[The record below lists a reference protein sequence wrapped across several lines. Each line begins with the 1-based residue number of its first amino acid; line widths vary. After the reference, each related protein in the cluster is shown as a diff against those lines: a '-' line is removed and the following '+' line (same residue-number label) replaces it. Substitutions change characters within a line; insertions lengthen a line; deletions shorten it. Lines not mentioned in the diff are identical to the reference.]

1 MRMYDIIH
9 KKREGGELTGEEIRF
24 FVQGFTW
31 GEIPDYQASAL
42 LMAIFFR
49 GMTRR
54 ETGDLTL
61 EMAQSGDMVDLSP
74 LPGVKVDKHSTGGVG
89 DKTSLVIGPIAA
101 ACGVT
106 IAKMSGRGL
115 GHTGGTVDKLE
126 SIPGLGTDIPRE
138 EFFQIVKD
146 TGLAIIGQSG
156 NLCPADKKLYA
167 LRDVTATVESLPLIA
182 SSIMAK
188 KIAAG
193 ADAIL
198 LDVKVG
204 SGAFMKTLEDSRA
217 LAREMVRIGAQV
229 GRRTVALI
237 TDMDMPLGRKIGN
250 ALEVQEAAEALSGK
264 GDRRLVEL
272 CLELAANMVYLGE
285 QAPDMEAARAR
296 AAEAVSSGRALEKLA
311 QMVRAQGGDPSYITN
326 PEKFAISPAWVEVPA
341 PQTGYI
347 TRLDAEGCGLAAVEL
362 GAGRE
367 TKDSPIDFG
376 AGIVLLKNKGDRV
389 ERGRAHRPALRPGG
403 IPVPPGGPAL
413 FRGPGDRPPGPRPGP
428 PDPRAGGG
436 LLKYT
441 DPAQPERGAYIMKN
455 PIVTIQTNQGAIRV
469 ELYPDVAPN
478 TVNNFISLVEKG
490 FYNGTIFHRVIPGFM
505 IQGGD
510 PQGTGMGGPGY
521 TIPES
526 LPQTALK
533 TT

>member
-9 KKREGGELTGEEIRF
+9 KKREGGELTREELRF
-24 FVQGFTW
+24 FVQGFTR

-61 EMAQSGDMVDLSP
+61 EMAGSGDRVDLST

-89 DKTSLVIGPIAA
+89 DKTSLIIGPIAA

-106 IAKMSGRGL
+106 VAKMSGRGL

-126 SIPGLGTDIPRE
+126 SIPGLRTDIPRQ
-138 EFFQIVKD
+138 EFFDIVKR
-146 TGLAIIGQSG
+146 TGLSIIGQSG

-182 SSIMAK
+182 SSIMSK

-217 LAREMVRIGAQV
+217 LAREMVRIGSQV
-229 GRRTVALI
+229 GRQTVALI
-237 TDMDMPLGRKIGN
+237 TDMDMPLGRNIGN
-250 ALEVQEAAEALSGK
+250 ALEVQEAVEVLSGK
-264 GDRRLVEL
+264 GDHRLRSL
-272 CLELAANMVYLGE
+272 CLELSANMVYLGR
-285 QAPDMEAARAR
+285 QAETMEEARAK
-296 AAEAVSSGRALEKLA
+296 AVEAVRSGGALEKLRR
-311 QMVRAQGGDPSYITN
+311 MVEAQGGDPSYITN
-326 PEKFAISPAWVEVPA
+326 PEKFTISPACVEIAA
-341 PQTGYI
+341 PQGGYI

-367 TKDSPIDFG
+367 TKESPIDFG
-376 AGIVLLKNKGDRV
+376 AGIILLKNKGDRV
-389 ERGRAHRPALRPGG
+389 EQGQPIARLYAQSEALCRRGEERFFQALE
-403 IPVPPGGPAL
+403 VGPEA
-413 FRGPGDRPPGPRPGP
+413 
-428 PDPRAGGG
+428 
-436 LLKYT
+436 
-441 DPAQPERGAYIMKN
+441 
-455 PIVTIQTNQGAIRV
+455 
-469 ELYPDVAPN
+469 
-478 TVNNFISLVEKG
+478 
-490 FYNGTIFHRVIPGFM
+490 
-505 IQGGD
+505 
-510 PQGTGMGGPGY
+510 
-521 TIPES
+521 
-526 LPQTALK
+526 PQTGPMILDRVAEG
-533 TT
+533 

>member
-9 KKREGGELTGEEIRF
+9 KKREGGQLTREELRF
-24 FVQGFTW
+24 FVLGFTR

-61 EMAQSGDMVDLSP
+61 EMAGSGDRVDLSA

-89 DKTSLVIGPIAA
+89 DKTSLIIGPIAA

-126 SIPGLGTDIPRE
+126 SIPGLRTDIPRQ
-138 EFFQIVKD
+138 EFFDIVKR
-146 TGLAIIGQSG
+146 TGLSIIGQSG

-182 SSIMAK
+182 SSIMSK

-217 LAREMVRIGAQV
+217 LAREMVRIGSQV
-229 GRRTVALI
+229 GRQTVALI

-250 ALEVQEAAEALSGK
+250 ALEVQEAVEVLSGK
-264 GDRRLVEL
+264 GDHRLRSL
-272 CLELAANMVYLGE
+272 CLELSANMVYLGR
-285 QAPDMEAARAR
+285 QAETMEEARAK
-296 AAEAVSSGRALEKLA
+296 AVEAVRSGGALEKLRR
-311 QMVRAQGGDPSYITN
+311 MVEAQGGDPSYITN
-326 PEKFAISPAWVEVPA
+326 PEKFTISPACVEIAA
-341 PQTGYI
+341 PQGGYI

-367 TKDSPIDFG
+367 TKESSIDFG
-376 AGIVLLKNKGDRV
+376 AGIILLKNKGDRV
-389 ERGRAHRPALRPGG
+389 EKGQPIARLYAQSKALCRRGEERFFQALE
-403 IPVPPGGPAL
+403 VGPQA
-413 FRGPGDRPPGPRPGP
+413 
-428 PDPRAGGG
+428 
-436 LLKYT
+436 
-441 DPAQPERGAYIMKN
+441 
-455 PIVTIQTNQGAIRV
+455 
-469 ELYPDVAPN
+469 
-478 TVNNFISLVEKG
+478 
-490 FYNGTIFHRVIPGFM
+490 
-505 IQGGD
+505 
-510 PQGTGMGGPGY
+510 
-521 TIPES
+521 
-526 LPQTALK
+526 PQTGPMILDRVAEG
-533 TT
+533 

>member
-9 KKREGGELTGEEIRF
+9 KKREGGELTREELRF
-24 FVQGFTW
+24 FVQGFTR

-61 EMAQSGDMVDLSP
+61 EMAGSGDRVDLSA

-89 DKTSLVIGPIAA
+89 DKTSLIIGPIAA

-126 SIPGLGTDIPRE
+126 SIPGLRTDIPRQ
-138 EFFQIVKD
+138 EFFDIVKR
-146 TGLAIIGQSG
+146 TGLSIIGQSG

-182 SSIMAK
+182 SSIMSK

-217 LAREMVRIGAQV
+217 LAREMVRIGSQV
-229 GRRTVALI
+229 GRQTVALI

-250 ALEVQEAAEALSGK
+250 ALEVQEAVEVLSGK
-264 GDRRLVEL
+264 GDHRLRSL
-272 CLELAANMVYLGE
+272 CLELSANMVYLGR
-285 QAPDMEAARAR
+285 QAETMEGARAK
-296 AAEAVSSGRALEKLA
+296 AVEAVRSGGALEKLR
-311 QMVRAQGGDPSYITN
+311 QMAEAQGGDPSYITN
-326 PEKFAISPAWVEVPA
+326 PEKFTISPACVEIAA
-341 PQTGYI
+341 PQGGYI

-367 TKDSPIDFG
+367 TKESSIDPG

-389 ERGRAHRPALRPGG
+389 EKGQPIARLYAQSKALCRRGEERFFQALE
-403 IPVPPGGPAL
+403 VGPQA
-413 FRGPGDRPPGPRPGP
+413 
-428 PDPRAGGG
+428 
-436 LLKYT
+436 
-441 DPAQPERGAYIMKN
+441 
-455 PIVTIQTNQGAIRV
+455 
-469 ELYPDVAPN
+469 
-478 TVNNFISLVEKG
+478 
-490 FYNGTIFHRVIPGFM
+490 
-505 IQGGD
+505 
-510 PQGTGMGGPGY
+510 
-521 TIPES
+521 
-526 LPQTALK
+526 PQTGPMILDRVAEG
-533 TT
+533 

>member
-9 KKREGGELTGEEIRF
+9 KKREGGELTREELRF
-24 FVQGFTW
+24 FVQGFTR

-42 LMAIFFR
+42 MMAIFFR

-61 EMAQSGDMVDLSP
+61 EMAGSGDKVDLST

-89 DKTSLVIGPIAA
+89 DKTSLIIGPIAA

-126 SIPGLGTDIPRE
+126 SIPGLRTDIPRQ
-138 EFFQIVKD
+138 EFFSIVQEV
-146 TGLAIIGQSG
+146 GLSIIGQSG

-182 SSIMAK
+182 SSIMSK

-198 LDVKVG
+198 LDVKMG

-217 LAREMVRIGAQV
+217 LAREMVRIGSQV
-229 GRRTVALI
+229 GRQTVALI

-250 ALEVQEAAEALSGK
+250 ALEVQEAVEVLSGK
-264 GDRRLVEL
+264 GDHRLRSL
-272 CLELAANMVYLGE
+272 CLELSANMVYLGR
-285 QAPDMEAARAR
+285 QAETMEGARAK
-296 AAEAVSSGRALEKLA
+296 AVEAVRSGGALEKLR
-311 QMVRAQGGDPSYITN
+311 QMAEAQGGDGSYITN
-326 PEKFAISPAWVEVPA
+326 PEKFTISPACVEIAA
-341 PQTGYI
+341 PQKGYI

-367 TKDSPIDFG
+367 TKESIIDFG
-376 AGIVLLKNKGDRV
+376 AGIVLLHNKGDRV
-389 ERGRAHRPALRPGG
+389 EQGQPIARLYAQSEALCRRGEERFFQALE
-403 IPVPPGGPAL
+403 VGPQA
-413 FRGPGDRPPGPRPGP
+413 
-428 PDPRAGGG
+428 
-436 LLKYT
+436 
-441 DPAQPERGAYIMKN
+441 
-455 PIVTIQTNQGAIRV
+455 
-469 ELYPDVAPN
+469 
-478 TVNNFISLVEKG
+478 
-490 FYNGTIFHRVIPGFM
+490 
-505 IQGGD
+505 
-510 PQGTGMGGPGY
+510 
-521 TIPES
+521 
-526 LPQTALK
+526 PQTGPMILDRVAEG
-533 TT
+533 

>member
-9 KKREGGELTGEEIRF
+9 KKREGGQLTREELRF
-24 FVQGFTW
+24 FVQGFTR

-61 EMAQSGDMVDLSP
+61 EMAGSGDRVDLSA

-89 DKTSLVIGPIAA
+89 DKTSLIIGPIAA

-126 SIPGLGTDIPRE
+126 SIPGLRTDIPRQ
-138 EFFQIVKD
+138 EFFDIVKR
-146 TGLAIIGQSG
+146 TGLSIIGQSG

-182 SSIMAK
+182 SSIMSK

-217 LAREMVRIGAQV
+217 LAREMVRIGSQV
-229 GRRTVALI
+229 GRQTVALI

-250 ALEVQEAAEALSGK
+250 ALEVQEAVEVLSGK
-264 GDRRLVEL
+264 GDHRLRSL
-272 CLELAANMVYLGE
+272 CLELSANMVYLGR
-285 QAPDMEAARAR
+285 QAETMEEARAK
-296 AAEAVSSGRALEKLA
+296 AVEAVRSGGALEKLR
-311 QMVRAQGGDPSYITN
+311 QMAEAQGGDPSYITN
-326 PEKFAISPAWVEVPA
+326 PEKFTISPACVEIAA
-341 PQTGYI
+341 PQAGYI

-367 TKDSPIDFG
+367 TKESPIDFG

-389 ERGRAHRPALRPGG
+389 EQGQPIARLYAQSEALCRRGEERFFQALE
-403 IPVPPGGPAL
+403 VGPQA
-413 FRGPGDRPPGPRPGP
+413 
-428 PDPRAGGG
+428 
-436 LLKYT
+436 
-441 DPAQPERGAYIMKN
+441 
-455 PIVTIQTNQGAIRV
+455 
-469 ELYPDVAPN
+469 
-478 TVNNFISLVEKG
+478 
-490 FYNGTIFHRVIPGFM
+490 
-505 IQGGD
+505 
-510 PQGTGMGGPGY
+510 
-521 TIPES
+521 
-526 LPQTALK
+526 PQTGPMILDRVAEG
-533 TT
+533 

>member
-9 KKREGGELTGEEIRF
+9 KKREGGQLTREELRF
-24 FVQGFTW
+24 FVQGFTR

-61 EMAQSGDMVDLSP
+61 EMAGSGDRVDLSA

-89 DKTSLVIGPIAA
+89 DKTSLIIGPIAA

-126 SIPGLGTDIPRE
+126 SIPGLRTDIPRQ
-138 EFFQIVKD
+138 EFFDIVKR
-146 TGLAIIGQSG
+146 TGLSIIGQSG

-182 SSIMAK
+182 SSIMSK

-217 LAREMVRIGAQV
+217 LAREMVRIGSQV
-229 GRRTVALI
+229 GRQTVALI

-250 ALEVQEAAEALSGK
+250 ALEVQEAVEVLSGK
-264 GDRRLVEL
+264 GDHRLRSL
-272 CLELAANMVYLGE
+272 CLELSANMVYLGR
-285 QAPDMEAARAR
+285 QAETMEEARAK
-296 AAEAVSSGRALEKLA
+296 AVEAVRSGGALEKLR
-311 QMVRAQGGDPSYITN
+311 QMAEAQGGDGSYITS
-326 PEKFAISPAWVEVPA
+326 PEKFTISPACVEIAA
-341 PQTGYI
+341 PQAGYI

-367 TKDSPIDFG
+367 TKESSIDFG
-376 AGIVLLKNKGDRV
+376 AGIILLKNKGDRV
-389 ERGRAHRPALRPGG
+389 EQGQPIARLYAQSEALCRRGEERFFQALE
-403 IPVPPGGPAL
+403 VGPQA
-413 FRGPGDRPPGPRPGP
+413 
-428 PDPRAGGG
+428 
-436 LLKYT
+436 
-441 DPAQPERGAYIMKN
+441 
-455 PIVTIQTNQGAIRV
+455 
-469 ELYPDVAPN
+469 
-478 TVNNFISLVEKG
+478 
-490 FYNGTIFHRVIPGFM
+490 
-505 IQGGD
+505 
-510 PQGTGMGGPGY
+510 
-521 TIPES
+521 
-526 LPQTALK
+526 PQTGPMILDRVAEG
-533 TT
+533 

>member
-9 KKREGGELTGEEIRF
+9 KKREGGELTREELRF
-24 FVQGFTW
+24 FVQGFTR

-61 EMAQSGDMVDLSP
+61 EMAGSGDRVDLSA

-89 DKTSLVIGPIAA
+89 DKTSLIIGPIAA

-126 SIPGLGTDIPRE
+126 SIPGLRTDIPRQ
-138 EFFQIVKD
+138 EFFDIVKR
-146 TGLAIIGQSG
+146 TGLSIIGQSG

-182 SSIMAK
+182 SSIMSK

-217 LAREMVRIGAQV
+217 LAREMVRIGGQV

-250 ALEVQEAAEALSGK
+250 ALEVQEAVEVLSGK
-264 GDRRLVEL
+264 GDHRLRSL
-272 CLELAANMVYLGE
+272 CLELSANMVYLGR
-285 QAPDMEAARAR
+285 QAETMEEARAK
-296 AAEAVSSGRALEKLA
+296 AVEAVRSGRALEKFR
-311 QMVRAQGGDPSYITN
+311 QMAEAQGGDGSYITS
-326 PEKFAISPAWVEVPA
+326 PEKFTISPACVEIAA
-341 PQTGYI
+341 PQAGYI

-367 TKDSPIDFG
+367 TKESPIDPG
-376 AGIVLLKNKGDRV
+376 AGIILMKNKGDRV
-389 ERGRAHRPALRPGG
+389 EKGQPIARLYAQSKALCRRGEERFFQALEVG
-403 IPVPPGGPAL
+403 
-413 FRGPGDRPPGPRPGP
+413 
-428 PDPRAGGG
+428 
-436 LLKYT
+436 
-441 DPAQPERGAYIMKN
+441 
-455 PIVTIQTNQGAIRV
+455 
-469 ELYPDVAPN
+469 
-478 TVNNFISLVEKG
+478 
-490 FYNGTIFHRVIPGFM
+490 
-505 IQGGD
+505 
-510 PQGTGMGGPGY
+510 
-521 TIPES
+521 
-526 LPQTALK
+526 PQTPQTGSMILDRVAEG
-533 TT
+533 

>member
-9 KKREGGELTGEEIRF
+9 KKREGGELTREELRF
-24 FVQGFTW
+24 FVLGFTR

-61 EMAQSGDMVDLSP
+61 EMAGSGDRVDLST

-89 DKTSLVIGPIAA
+89 DKTSLIIGPIAA

-126 SIPGLGTDIPRE
+126 SIPGLRTDIPRQ
-138 EFFQIVKD
+138 EFFDIVKR
-146 TGLAIIGQSG
+146 TGLSIIGQSG

-182 SSIMAK
+182 SSIMSK

-198 LDVKVG
+198 LDVKMG

-217 LAREMVRIGAQV
+217 LAREMVRIGSQV
-229 GRRTVALI
+229 GRQTVALI

-250 ALEVQEAAEALSGK
+250 ALEVQEAVEVLSGK
-264 GDRRLVEL
+264 GDHRLRSL
-272 CLELAANMVYLGE
+272 CLELSANMVYLGR
-285 QAPDMEAARAR
+285 QAETMEEARAK
-296 AAEAVSSGRALEKLA
+296 AVEAVRSGRALEKLCR
-311 QMVRAQGGDPSYITN
+311 MVEAQGGDPSYITN
-326 PEKFAISPAWVEVPA
+326 PEKFTISPACVEIAA
-341 PQTGYI
+341 PQGGYI

-367 TKDSPIDFG
+367 TKESPIDFG
-376 AGIVLLKNKGDRV
+376 AGIILLKNKGDRV
-389 ERGRAHRPALRPGG
+389 EQGQPIARLYAQSEALCRRGEERFFQALE
-403 IPVPPGGPAL
+403 VGPEA
-413 FRGPGDRPPGPRPGP
+413 
-428 PDPRAGGG
+428 
-436 LLKYT
+436 
-441 DPAQPERGAYIMKN
+441 
-455 PIVTIQTNQGAIRV
+455 
-469 ELYPDVAPN
+469 
-478 TVNNFISLVEKG
+478 
-490 FYNGTIFHRVIPGFM
+490 
-505 IQGGD
+505 
-510 PQGTGMGGPGY
+510 
-521 TIPES
+521 
-526 LPQTALK
+526 PQTGPMILDRVAEG
-533 TT
+533 

>member
-9 KKREGGELTGEEIRF
+9 KKREGGELTGEELRF
-24 FVQGFTW
+24 FVQGFTG

-61 EMAQSGDMVDLSP
+61 EMARSGDTVDLSS

-89 DKTSLVIGPIAA
+89 DKTSLIIGPIAA

-126 SIPGLGTDIPRE
+126 SIPGLRTDIPRQ
-138 EFFQIVKD
+138 EFFDIVKR
-146 TGLAIIGQSG
+146 TGLSIIGQSG

-182 SSIMAK
+182 SSIMSK

-217 LAREMVRIGAQV
+217 LAQEMVRIGTQV

-237 TDMDMPLGRKIGN
+237 TDMDMPLGRHIGN
-250 ALEVQEAAEALSGK
+250 ALEVQEAVEVLSGG
-264 GDRRLVEL
+264 GDSRLGDL
-272 CLELAANMVYLGE
+272 CLELSANMIYLGQRAE
-285 QAPDMEAARAR
+285 TMEEARAK
-296 AAEAVSSGRALEKLA
+296 AAEAVSAGRALQKLA
-311 QMVRAQGGDPSYITN
+311 EMVEAQGGDPSYIAH
-326 PEKFAISPAWVEVPA
+326 PEKFTLSPACVELSA

-367 TKDSPIDFG
+367 TKESLIDFG
-376 AGIVLLKNKGDRV
+376 AGIVLLHNKDDRV
-389 ERGRAHRPALRPGG
+389 EQ
-403 IPVPPGGPAL
+403 
-413 FRGPGDRPPGPRPGP
+413 GP
-428 PDPRAGGG
+428 PIAR
-436 LLKYT
+436 LY
-441 DPAQPERGAYIMKN
+441 AQSEARCRRGAERFLQALE
-455 PIVTIQTNQGAIRV
+455 VGQTEPQTG
-469 ELYPDVAPN
+469 PM
-478 TVNNFISLVEKG
+478 LVE
-490 FYNGTIFHRVIPGFM
+490 RVA
-505 IQGGD
+505 
-510 PQGTGMGGPGY
+510 
-521 TIPES
+521 E
-526 LPQTALK
+526 K
-533 TT
+533 

>member
-9 KKREGGELTGEEIRF
+9 KKREGGELTREELRF
-24 FVQGFTW
+24 FVQGFTR

-61 EMAQSGDMVDLSP
+61 EMAGSGDRVDLSA

-89 DKTSLVIGPIAA
+89 DKTSLIIGPIAA

-126 SIPGLGTDIPRE
+126 SIPGLRTDIPRQ
-138 EFFQIVKD
+138 EFFDIVKR
-146 TGLAIIGQSG
+146 TGLSIIGQSG

-182 SSIMAK
+182 SSIMSK

-217 LAREMVRIGAQV
+217 LAREMVRIGSQV
-229 GRRTVALI
+229 GRQTVALI

-250 ALEVQEAAEALSGK
+250 ALEVQEAVEVLSGK
-264 GDRRLVEL
+264 GDHRLRSL
-272 CLELAANMVYLGE
+272 CLELSANMVYLGR
-285 QAPDMEAARAR
+285 QAETMEGARAK
-296 AAEAVSSGRALEKLA
+296 AVEAVRSGGALEKLR
-311 QMVRAQGGDPSYITN
+311 QMAEAQGGDPSYITN
-326 PEKFAISPAWVEVPA
+326 PEKFTISPACVEIAA
-341 PQTGYI
+341 PQGGYI

-367 TKDSPIDFG
+367 TKESPIDPG
-376 AGIVLLKNKGDRV
+376 AGIILMKNKGDRV
-389 ERGRAHRPALRPGG
+389 EKGQPIARLYAQSKALCRRGEERFFQALEVG
-403 IPVPPGGPAL
+403 
-413 FRGPGDRPPGPRPGP
+413 
-428 PDPRAGGG
+428 
-436 LLKYT
+436 
-441 DPAQPERGAYIMKN
+441 
-455 PIVTIQTNQGAIRV
+455 
-469 ELYPDVAPN
+469 
-478 TVNNFISLVEKG
+478 
-490 FYNGTIFHRVIPGFM
+490 
-505 IQGGD
+505 
-510 PQGTGMGGPGY
+510 
-521 TIPES
+521 
-526 LPQTALK
+526 PQTPQTGSMILDRVAEG
-533 TT
+533 